1 MKGLLKNN
9 FYAALSNAKVFA
21 VILFVLGIFAA
32 VLGKRDTSWMIGYM
46 MLSMIGFSFNSI
58 ASVRKESVGKW
69 SKYKLTTPVTRSA
82 IVRSYYLSLL
92 SWLAVGMAFAGMG
105 AALSVALRGF
115 PFDRTTDIF
124 LLFVAG
130 VGISLFMGAIF
141 FPLFYIGGEERNE
154 VSLVIS
160 LLGGVGLVMGLTA
173 LVNAP
178 FPAPMTQAQ
187 ILFGGAMMIGCALAA
202 FGISCP
208 VATCIYRR
216 KEY

>member
-1 MKGLLKNN
+1 MEQVQADHPRNPVCHCAQLL
-9 FYAALSNAKVFA
+9 F
-21 VILFVLGIFAA
+21 
-32 VLGKRDTSWMIGYM
+32 
-46 MLSMIGFSFNSI
+46 
-58 ASVRKESVGKW
+58 E
-69 SKYKLTTPVTRSA
+69 
-82 IVRSYYLSLL
+82 
-92 SWLAVGMAFAGMG
+92 LAVVVGCGNGFRGNG
-105 AALSVALRGF
+105 RGTLSVALRGF

-160 LLGGVGLVMGLTA
+160 LLGGVGLVLGLTA

-187 ILFGGAMMIGCALAA
+187 ILFGGAMIIGCALAA

>member
-1 MKGLLKNN
+1 M
-9 FYAALSNAKVFA
+9 
-21 VILFVLGIFAA
+21 
-32 VLGKRDTSWMIGYM
+32 D
-46 MLSMIGFSFNSI
+46 
-58 ASVRKESVGKW
+58 
-69 SKYKLTTPVTRSA
+69 
-82 IVRSYYLSLL
+82 
-92 SWLAVGMAFAGMG
+92 FAGMG

-187 ILFGGAMMIGCALAA
+187 ILFGGAMIIGCALAA